1 MVFIKCHNP
10 QNAHSLHG
18 WSVGLLRHLFWW
30 LRSNKARQL
39 LHNRFPCDADNT
51 LNNDG
56 YKDETMGSLPTHSS
70 PSPAGIFW
78 MADCRICHGCAV
90 MRFHDHSGN
99 RESKQYW
106 VIFICFYDLYTHSD
120 WDGFIGNKFFNF
132 FRVLKQMIR
141 SVFTSVCCFSKL
153 WHFRADISPMT
164 FQQSLK
170 DLTGGWSSPFSSTL
184 QGYFNQHQS

>member
-30 LRSNKARQL
+30 IRSNKARQL

-132 FRVLKQMIR
+132 FQSSETDD
-141 SVFTSVCCFSKL
+141 SVSFHKCLLF
-153 WHFRADISPMT
+153 
-164 FQQSLK
+164 FQVV
-170 DLTGGWSSPFSSTL
+170 TL
-184 QGYFNQHQS
+184 QGWHFSYDFSTVFEGPDWRMVFSLFFNPSGIF